1 MENPDNSENEIK
13 IISKEIKVPIAKIPI
28 MVRSDFCSTNFKL
41 NRPNLECKFDP
52 GCYFIIKGAEKVVI
66 GLERICDNKMLC
78 FAKKEPNYP
87 DGLMYT
93 CQINSKNMNYEIYDS
108 TYNNIQ
114 ILSIKMKK
122 DNSIILSMTQFTDIP
137 IFIIFRALGIVTD
150 EDIIEHIVYDY
161 IDSDM
166 INILKISLNKAMA
179 ENIKNENGE
188 AYEIKTQNDAYQYL
202 ISKLKGKRYSTTS
215 LEVSNNQKIKHLESI
230 LISDLLPHLGV
241 TPDKLRYK
249 AYFLGKMVNKLLN
262 TYLGRIEPDDRDS
275 FINN

>member
-1 MENPDNSENEIK
+1 MSINKLDNQEIFKLIDLYFNEKFILYSFQWNAFNQFINDVIRNDISNIEHIISEEISGDKIYKYKIIFDNVGIKPPIDDNSNEEEIILPEDCRTRFLTYASKIIANVTQVQEIINMENPENVENEIK

-52 GCYFIIKGAEKVVI
+52 GCYFIIKGSEKVVI

-122 DNSIILSMTQFTDIP
+122 DNSIILSIT
-137 IFIIFRALGIVTD
+137 
-150 EDIIEHIVYDY
+150 
-161 IDSDM
+161 
-166 INILKISLNKAMA
+166 
-179 ENIKNENGE
+179 
-188 AYEIKTQNDAYQYL
+188 
-202 ISKLKGKRYSTTS
+202 
-215 LEVSNNQKIKHLESI
+215 
-230 LISDLLPHLGV
+230 
-241 TPDKLRYK
+241 
-249 AYFLGKMVNKLLN
+249 
-262 TYLGRIEPDDRDS
+262 
-275 FINN
+275 